1 MACFEECNAAFIVL
15 LGYELSSLISGAA
28 LVEIVT
34 NWPGMGLLI
43 LNAVLSKDLFLA
55 MGSLYVGSI
64 MLILGNIIADIL
76 LFINDP
82 RIKRYTIF

>member
-1 MACFEECNAAFIVL
+1 MLPFIVL
-15 LGYELSSLISGAA
+15 LGYELSSLISGDA

-43 LNAVLSKDLFLA
+43 LNAVLSKDLFLVI
-55 MGSLYVGSI
+55 GSLYIGSI
-64 MLILGNIIADIL
+64 MLILGNIIADVL

-82 RIKRYTIF
+82 RIKRDTIF

>member
-1 MACFEECNAAFIVL
+1 
-15 LGYELSSLISGAA
+15 LISGAA

-43 LNAVLSKDLFLA
+43 LNAVLSKDLFLV
-55 MGSLYVGSI
+55 MGSLYIGSI
-64 MLILGNIIADIL
+64 MLIVGNIIADML

-82 RIKRYTIF
+82 RIKKEDII